1 METWKI
7 GEKNMEQ
14 KIERKT
20 GNDKEKTSERPPLPE
35 IDIISRK
42 NEVFEL
48 HEEDSSQKSD

>member
-1 METWKI
+1 
-7 GEKNMEQ
+7 MEQ